1 MDADRRNNF
10 NNNKSV
16 GGVVVSQSTI
26 DNGSNNHSAATNG
39 TISSS
44 TESSSDSVEP
54 PKQPF
59 IDSNNKDFQA
69 NNVCNEQFNA
79 VVEKRTDS
87 NQTDSDVRWSNLSAG
102 NVNSVSDTVLGGSRG
117 SNLNAVSAS
126 PVFSRAQINI
136 HDNNSIDK
144 ALNGDSGCNPS
155 ENQVRCKSSN
165 GIVNNEIDC
174 GNQMYEQLHKSTT
187 TPADI
192 ERYDNVETNGQRI
205 NNSEPDTVASI
216 NSNSIECE
224 TNKLRDNQ
232 LSKSTEDK
240 ESNQIKSTS
249 TLLVQNSSEDC
260 VSLTDTLSS
269 NSIDVKPIKC
279 PTDQSQT
286 ASESEEIGCKD
297 NEIKEISH
305 ANEEPTQSS
314 SGSNKMYEDHSLRT
328 PLLGKNNNG
337 INSTVY
343 NAIDRPNQQPSNK
356 GNNDDKCDE
365 RHVAYNEYV
374 NLLCDTERNGV
385 LNKNNKRNV
394 SDEIRPLLRQS
405 MSCDDGPNP
414 KMQRKSNPRPRSIVK
429 SPSTQNFGSNS
440 SEKFDRK
447 PRLSIQCSGTD
458 PERPVLH
465 VQFLSQH
472 HNDSNDSVKGNL
484 FNITHSQ
491 PSGEYESYQNGG
503 AQCDL
508 ADKQPEQL
516 INQMPPR
523 GILRT
528 SRVRSSIS
536 SSSSSESSSD
546 SSSSD
551 DVSQFAEAKP
561 PDGGNNMI
569 FI

>member
-39 TISSS
+39 TISST

-87 NQTDSDVRWSNLSAG
+87 NQTDSDVRWCNLSAG
-102 NVNSVSDTVLGGSRG
+102 NVNSVSNTVLGGSRG
-117 SNLNAVSAS
+117 SNLNTVSAS

-155 ENQVRCKSSN
+155 ENQIRCKSSN

-224 TNKLRDNQ
+224 TNKLCDNQ
-232 LSKSTEDK
+232 LSTRTEDK
-240 ESNQIKSTS
+240 ESNLIKSTA

-297 NEIKEISH
+297 NESKEISH

-314 SGSNKMYEDHSLRT
+314 GSNKMYDDHSLKT

-337 INSTVY
+337 TNSTVY

-365 RHVAYNEYV
+365 RHVAYNEFV
-374 NLLCDTERNGV
+374 NLLCDTDRNGDS
-385 LNKNNKRNV
+385 NKNNKRNV
-394 SDEIRPLLRQS
+394 SDESRPLLRQS
-405 MSCDDGPNP
+405 MSCDDGPSS
-414 KMQRKSNPRPRSIVK
+414 KFQRKSNPRPRSIVK
-429 SPSTQNFGSNS
+429 SPSTQNFGS

-508 ADKQPEQL
+508 GDKQPEQL

-523 GILRT
+523 GILRA
-528 SRVRSSIS
+528 SRIRSSIS
-536 SSSSSESSSD
+536 SSSSSGSSSSD

-561 PDGGNNMI
+561 PDGGNTTTLQ
-569 FI
+569 F